1 MYAYVLRVVAALVV
15 ANNAAPI
22 DASIKAAIR
31 IAASLLFLDFILLFS
46 LFGATPR
53 GQPHL
58 NLFRKYF

>member
-22 DASIKAAIR
+22 DASINAAIR

-46 LFGATPR
+46 LFGANR
-53 GQPHL
+53 EVS
-58 NLFRKYF
+58 RI